1 MALKRVGQFLSM
13 TFIGLAILA
22 GVYSTELKQLYMAVN
37 LFKPDVIVHNFSNM
51 KDIMPTKVI
60 KHAGAVR
67 AFQHSPQEL
76 PKTFVFK
83 GKELKLDSFLSDTQT
98 TALLVVKDEAI
109 TFENYYLNT
118 LDTDLR
124 ASWSMAKSYLSA
136 IFGIAVYEGHI
147 KDLNVPVTDYV
158 PALVGSGY
166 DGVTIKNVL
175 QMSSGVAF
183 NEDYN
188 DFNSDINRF
197 GRMMAMGGSFDEFAA
212 SLINEREQGT
222 YMKYVSI
229 DTHVLGMVL
238 RAATGKTIE
247 EYLAEK
253 LWSKLGNE
261 QDARYLVDGLGEP
274 MVLGGLNATTRDYG
288 RLGMLFRDN
297 GLINGEQVVSAQW
310 IKDSITPD
318 ASHLMPGKRDNSSEV
333 FGYGY
338 QWWIPEQS
346 DQEFFALGIYGQ
358 FIYINQKAG
367 VVIVKNSANT
377 HFTNNDY
384 ESIHQSL
391 AAFRGIALSLMEQRT
406 TGGHIRYGR
415 DGSRAAA
422 RLQKSVSTTATPT
435 L

>member
-1 MALKRVGQFLSM
+1 MVLKRVGQFLSVSI
-13 TFIGLAILA
+13 IGLAIVA
-22 GVYSTELKQLYMAVN
+22 GVYSTELKQLYMVVN

-51 KDIMPTKVI
+51 QDVMTTKVI
-60 KHAGAVR
+60 KRSGNVR
-67 AFQHSPQEL
+67 ALNHTPQEL
-76 PKTFVFK
+76 PKTFTFK
-83 GKELKLDSFLSDTQT
+83 GQEFNLDSFLNDTQS
-98 TALLVVKDEAI
+98 TALLVVKDNDI
-109 TFENYYLNT
+109 TFENYYLGT
-118 LDTDLR
+118 RDTDLR

-158 PALVGSGY
+158 PALIGSGY

-183 NEDYN
+183 NEDYT

-212 SLINEREQGT
+212 SLTHEREQGT

-238 RAATGKTIE
+238 RAATGQTIE
-247 EYLAEK
+247 EYLTTK

-261 QDARYLVDGLGEP
+261 QNALYLVDGLGEP

-297 GLINGEQVVSAQW
+297 GIINGEQVVPAQW

-318 ASHLMPGKRDNSSEV
+318 ASHLMPGKRDNAKSV

-377 HFTNNDY
+377 HFTDNDY
-384 ESIHQSL
+384 ESIHKSL
-391 AAFRGIALSLMEQRT
+391 AAFRGIALSLLEQPST
-406 TGGHIRYGR
+406 EMAS
-415 DGSRAAA
+415 GSV
-422 RLQKSVSTTATPT
+422 Q
-435 L
+435 

>member
-1 MALKRVGQFLSM
+1 MVLKRVGQFLSVSI
-13 TFIGLAILA
+13 IGLAIVS
-22 GVYSTELKQLYMAVN
+22 GVYSTELKQLYMVVN

-51 KDIMPTKVI
+51 QDVMTTKVI
-60 KHAGAVR
+60 KRSGNVR
-67 AFQHSPQEL
+67 TLNHTPQEL
-76 PKTFVFK
+76 PKTFTFK
-83 GKELKLDSFLSDTQT
+83 GQEFNLDSFLNDTQS
-98 TALLVVKDEAI
+98 TALLVVKDDDI
-109 TFENYYLNT
+109 TFENYYLGT
-118 LDTDLR
+118 RDTDLR

-158 PALVGSGY
+158 PALIGSGY

-183 NEDYN
+183 NEDYT
-188 DFNSDINRF
+188 DFSSDINRF

-212 SLINEREQGT
+212 SLTHEREQGT

-238 RAATGKTIE
+238 RAATGQTIE
-247 EYLAEK
+247 EYLTTK

-261 QDARYLVDGLGEP
+261 QNALYLVDGLGEP

-297 GLINGEQVVSAQW
+297 GIINGEQVVPAQW

-318 ASHLMPGKRDNSSEV
+318 ASHLMPGKRDNAKSV

-377 HFTNNDY
+377 RFTDNDY
-384 ESIHQSL
+384 ESIHKSL
-391 AAFRGIALSLMEQRT
+391 AAFRGIALGLIEQPST
-406 TGGHIRYGR
+406 EMAS
-415 DGSRAAA
+415 GSV
-422 RLQKSVSTTATPT
+422 Q
-435 L
+435 

>member
-1 MALKRVGQFLSM
+1 MVLKRVGQFLSVSI
-13 TFIGLAILA
+13 IGLAIVA
-22 GVYSTELKQLYMAVN
+22 GVYSTELKQLYMVVN

-51 KDIMPTKVI
+51 QDVMTTKVI
-60 KHAGAVR
+60 KRSGNVR
-67 AFQHSPQEL
+67 ALNHTPQEL
-76 PKTFVFK
+76 PKTFTFK
-83 GKELKLDSFLSDTQT
+83 GQEFNLDSFLNDTQS
-98 TALLVVKDEAI
+98 TALLVVKDDDI
-109 TFENYYLNT
+109 TFENYYLGT
-118 LDTDLR
+118 RDTDLR

-158 PALVGSGY
+158 PALIGSGY

-183 NEDYN
+183 NEDYT

-212 SLINEREQGT
+212 SLTHEREQGT

-238 RAATGKTIE
+238 RAATGQTIE
-247 EYLAEK
+247 EYLTTK

-261 QDARYLVDGLGEP
+261 QNALYLVDGLGEP

-297 GLINGEQVVSAQW
+297 GIINGEQVVPAQW

-318 ASHLMPGKRDNSSEV
+318 ASHLMPGKRDNAKSV

-377 HFTNNDY
+377 RFTDNDY
-384 ESIHQSL
+384 ESIHKSL
-391 AAFRGIALSLMEQRT
+391 AAFRGIALGLIEQPST
-406 TGGHIRYGR
+406 EMAS
-415 DGSRAAA
+415 GSV
-422 RLQKSVSTTATPT
+422 Q
-435 L
+435 

>member
-1 MALKRVGQFLSM
+1 MALKRIGQFFSVA
-13 TFIGLAILA
+13 IVGLAIVA
-22 GVYSTELKQLYMAVN
+22 GVYFTELNQLYRVVN

-51 KDIMPTKVI
+51 QEVMATKII
-60 KHAGAVR
+60 KRSGSVR
-67 AFQHSPQEL
+67 MLNQAPQDL
-76 PKTFVFK
+76 PSTFMFK
-83 GKELKLDSFLSDTQT
+83 GQEFNLQTFLSDTQS
-98 TALLVVKDEAI
+98 TAMLVVKDDAI
-109 TFENYYLNT
+109 TFENYYLGT
-118 LDTDLR
+118 HDTDLR

-147 KDLNVPVTDYV
+147 TDLNVPVTDYV
-158 PALVGSGY
+158 PLLAGSGY

-197 GRMMAMGGSFDEFAA
+197 GRMMAMGGSFDEFATT
-212 SLINEREQGT
+212 LQHEREQGT

-238 RAATGKTIE
+238 RAATGTTIE
-247 EYLAEK
+247 EYLTEK

-274 MVLGGLNATTRDYG
+274 MVLGGLNATTRDYA

-297 GLINGEQVVSAQW
+297 GMINKEQVVPAQW

-318 ASHLMPGKRDNSSEV
+318 ASHLMPGKRDNAKSV

-338 QWWIPEQS
+338 QWWIPQQS
-346 DQEFFALGIYGQ
+346 NQEFFALGIYGQ
-358 FIYINQKAG
+358 FIYINQLAG

-377 HFTNNDY
+377 HFTDNDY
-384 ESIHQSL
+384 ESIHKSL
-391 AAFRGIALSLMEQRT
+391 AAFRSIALSLMEQPT
-406 TGGHIRYGR
+406 TKIAR
-415 DGSRAAA
+415 GS
-422 RLQKSVSTTATPT
+422 LQ
-435 L
+435 

>member
-1 MALKRVGQFLSM
+1 MALKRVGQFFGV
-13 TFIGLAILA
+13 TFIGLAIVA
-22 GVYSTELKQLYMAVN
+22 GVYSTELKQLYMVVN

-51 KDIMPTKVI
+51 QEVMPTKLI
-60 KHAGAVR
+60 ERAGSVR
-67 AFQHSPQEL
+67 ALDHSPQGL
-76 PKTFVFK
+76 PKTFTFK
-83 GKELKLDSFLSDTQT
+83 GQEFNLDTFLTDTQS
-98 TALLVVKDEAI
+98 TALLVVKDETI
-109 TFENYYLNT
+109 TFENYYLGT
-118 LDTDLR
+118 QPSDLR

-158 PALVGSGY
+158 PALIGSGY

-212 SLINEREQGT
+212 SLINERAQGT

-247 EYLAEK
+247 EYLTQK

-297 GLINGEQVVSAQW
+297 GVINGEQVVPAQW

-318 ASHLMPGKRDNSSEV
+318 APHLMPGKRDTAKSV

-377 HFTNNDY
+377 HFTDNDY
-384 ESIHQSL
+384 ESIHKSL
-391 AAFRGIALSLMEQRT
+391 AAFRSIALGLIEPPAIVVASDSIQ
-406 TGGHIRYGR
+406 
-415 DGSRAAA
+415 
-422 RLQKSVSTTATPT
+422 
-435 L
+435 

>member
-1 MALKRVGQFLSM
+1 MALKRVGQIFSVV
-13 TFIGLAILA
+13 IVGLVIVAA
-22 GVYSTELKQLYMAVN
+22 VYSTELNQLYRVVN

-51 KDIMPTKVI
+51 QEVMATKVI
-60 KHAGAVR
+60 QRSGPVRTLNHA
-67 AFQHSPQEL
+67 PQDL
-76 PKTFVFK
+76 PATFMFK
-83 GKELKLDSFLSDTQT
+83 EQEFNLDTFLSDSQS
-98 TALLVVKDEAI
+98 TAMLVVKGDAI
-109 TFENYYLNT
+109 VFENYYLGT
-118 LDTDLR
+118 RDTDLR

-136 IFGIAVYEGHI
+136 IFGIAVYDGHI
-147 KDLNVPVTDYV
+147 KDLNIAVTDYV

-183 NEDYN
+183 NEDYT

-197 GRMMAMGGSFDEFAA
+197 SRMMAMGGSFDKFATT
-212 SLINEREQGT
+212 LKHEREQGT

-247 EYLAEK
+247 EYLTEK

-274 MVLGGLNATTRDYG
+274 MVLGGLNATTRDYA

-297 GLINGEQVVSAQW
+297 GMINKEQVVPAQW

-318 ASHLMPGKRDNSSEV
+318 ASHLMPGKRDHAKSV

-338 QWWIPEQS
+338 QWWIPQQS
-346 DQEFFALGIYGQ
+346 NQEFFALGIYGQ
-358 FIYINQKAG
+358 FIYINQLAG

-377 HFTNNDY
+377 HFTDNDY
-384 ESIHQSL
+384 ESIHKSL
-391 AAFRGIALSLMEQRT
+391 AAFRSIALSLMEQPT
-406 TGGHIRYGR
+406 E
-415 DGSRAAA
+415 DV
-422 RLQKSVSTTATPT
+422 VSG
-435 L
+435 LVQ

>member
-1 MALKRVGQFLSM
+1 MVLKRVGQFLSV
-13 TFIGLAILA
+13 TVLGLAIVA
-22 GVYSTELKQLYMAVN
+22 GVYSTELKQLYMVVN
-37 LFKPDVIVHNFSNM
+37 LFKPDVIVH
-51 KDIMPTKVI
+51 KVI
-60 KHAGAVR
+60 KRSGNVR
-67 AFQHSPQEL
+67 ALNHTPQEL
-76 PKTFVFK
+76 PKTFTFK
-83 GKELKLDSFLSDTQT
+83 GQEFNLDSFLSETQS
-98 TALLVVKDEAI
+98 TALLVVKDDDI
-109 TFENYYLNT
+109 TFENYYLGT
-118 LDTDLR
+118 RDTDLR

-158 PALVGSGY
+158 PALIGSGY

-183 NEDYN
+183 NEDYT

-212 SLINEREQGT
+212 SLTHEREQGT

-238 RAATGKTIE
+238 RAATGQTIE
-247 EYLAEK
+247 EYLTTK

-261 QDARYLVDGLGEP
+261 QNALYLVDGLGEP

-297 GLINGEQVVSAQW
+297 GIINGEQVVPAQW

-318 ASHLMPGKRDNSSEV
+318 ASHLMPGKRDNAKSV

-377 HFTNNDY
+377 RFTDNDY
-384 ESIHQSL
+384 ESIHKSL
-391 AAFRGIALSLMEQRT
+391 AAFRGIALGLIEQPST
-406 TGGHIRYGR
+406 EMAS
-415 DGSRAAA
+415 GSV
-422 RLQKSVSTTATPT
+422 Q
-435 L
+435 

>member
-1 MALKRVGQFLSM
+1 MALKRVGQIFSVA
-13 TFIGLAILA
+13 IVALAIVA
-22 GVYSTELKQLYMAVN
+22 GVYSTELNQLYRVVN

-51 KDIMPTKVI
+51 REVMATKVI
-60 KHAGAVR
+60 KRSGSVRTLNHA
-67 AFQHSPQEL
+67 PQDL
-76 PKTFVFK
+76 PQTFMFK
-83 GKELKLDSFLSDTQT
+83 GQEFNLETFLSDTQS
-98 TALLVVKDEAI
+98 TAMLVVQDDAI
-109 TFENYYLNT
+109 TFENYYLGT
-118 LDTDLR
+118 HDTDLR

-158 PALVGSGY
+158 PLLAGSGY

-183 NEDYN
+183 NEDYT

-197 GRMMAMGGSFDEFAA
+197 GRMMAMGGSFDEFATT
-212 SLINEREQGT
+212 LKHEREQGT
-222 YMKYVSI
+222 YMQYVSI

-247 EYLAEK
+247 EYLTEK

-297 GLINGEQVVSAQW
+297 GMINAEQVVPAQW

-318 ASHLMPGKRDNSSEV
+318 ASHLIPGKRDNAKSV
-333 FGYGY
+333 FGFGY
-338 QWWIPEQS
+338 QWWIPEDAQG
-346 DQEFFALGIYGQ
+346 EFFALGIYGQ
-358 FIYINQKAG
+358 FIYINQVAD

-377 HFTNNDY
+377 HFTNDNY

-391 AAFRGIALSLMEQRT
+391 AAFRSIALSLMEQPT
-406 TGGHIRYGR
+406 PEVAS
-415 DGSRAAA
+415 GSV
-422 RLQKSVSTTATPT
+422 Q
-435 L
+435 

>member
-1 MALKRVGQFLSM
+1 MALKRVGQFFSV
-13 TFIGLAILA
+13 TIIGLAIVA
-22 GVYSTELKQLYMAVN
+22 GVYSTELKQLYMVVN

-51 KDIMPTKVI
+51 QDVMTTKVI
-60 KHAGAVR
+60 KRSGTIR
-67 AFQHSPQEL
+67 ALNHTPKDL
-76 PKTFVFK
+76 PKTFTFK
-83 GKELKLDSFLSDTQT
+83 GQEFNLDTFLSDTQS
-98 TALLVVKDEAI
+98 TALLVVKNDDI
-109 TFENYYLNT
+109 TFENYYLGT
-118 LDTDLR
+118 HDTDLR

-197 GRMMAMGGSFDEFAA
+197 ARMMTMGGSFDEFAA
-212 SLINEREQGT
+212 SLTNEREQGT

-247 EYLAEK
+247 EYLTEK

-297 GLINGEQVVSAQW
+297 GMINGEQVVPAQW

-318 ASHLMPGKRDNSSEV
+318 APHGPPYEINTN
-333 FGYGY
+333 
-338 QWWIPEQS
+338 
-346 DQEFFALGIYGQ
+346 IY
-358 FIYINQKAG
+358 K
-367 VVIVKNSANT
+367 
-377 HFTNNDY
+377 
-384 ESIHQSL
+384 L
-391 AAFRGIALSLMEQRT
+391 AKKFDLKIALLTFKTNRFF
-406 TGGHIRYGR
+406 
-415 DGSRAAA
+415 
-422 RLQKSVSTTATPT
+422 RLNNWDKLKIPLPFSKGIFFWGEEIINPSQFDENSFKKYIIDNLNKNLKLIDAHF
-435 L
+435 